1 MSTTSGLAA
10 DFVVDL
16 PGDRATVAPTSIA
29 ARLHLPPGAGVTV
42 LFGPSGCGKT
52 TVLRCLAGLT
62 PLSRGRITHGDEC
75 WSDAAAGICLAPQA
89 RDVGMHFQDPAL
101 FPWLDVAANVGFGLS
116 RLPAAVRAE
125 RVRAALARH
134 EILDLSDRKPA
145 ALSGGQQQRVA
156 LARAL
161 ARPCRLLLLDEPLS
175 ALDAV
180 SRARLR
186 PRLREDLLAAGVPA
200 VVVTHDHAEALALGD
215 SVVVMDRGR
224 VLQTGP
230 VAEVFARPAD
240 AVVERIVA
248 ADGTIRAARGA

>member
-1 MSTTSGLAA
+1 
-10 DFVVDL
+10 
-16 PGDRATVAPTSIA
+16 
-29 ARLHLPPGAGVTV
+29 
-42 LFGPSGCGKT
+42 
-52 TVLRCLAGLT
+52 
-62 PLSRGRITHGDEC
+62 
-75 WSDAAAGICLAPQA
+75 
-89 RDVGMHFQDPAL
+89 MHFQDPAL

-134 EILDLSDRKPA
+134 EILDLSARKPA
-145 ALSGGQQQRVA
+145 TLSGGQQQRVA